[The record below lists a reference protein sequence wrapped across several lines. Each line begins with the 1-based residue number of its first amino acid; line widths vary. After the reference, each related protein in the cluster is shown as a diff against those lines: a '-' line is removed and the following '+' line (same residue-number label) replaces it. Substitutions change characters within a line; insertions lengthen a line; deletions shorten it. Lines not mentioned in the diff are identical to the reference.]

1 MSNSAGVRML
11 QQTTVRL
18 AKGELGLRVML
29 WKTGKQEAQ
38 EAAAQ
43 ATMASALRETRNSAG
58 VRVLQQTMVRLAK
71 GELGL
76 RVMLSKIGKQEAKE
90 AAAQAALR
98 ETRNSA
104 GIRVL
109 QQTMVGLAK
118 GELGKTGKG
127 RMSDVVED

>member
-38 EAAAQ
+38 KAAAQ